1 MVYGGPHETTESG
14 TLIMASDQ
22 GPVVQSALPAQ
33 RTGPPAQGKGPD
45 AGAGGRKPGVV
56 DVQADQG
63 GGRPQFDQQD
73 GPRCPPAGV
82 RRDVGDATRAAA
94 EPEPRS
100 QSRRLVEC
108 VPQPRTASEYLEY
121 VGYETGA
128 VFIRQF
134 QGSVVPGLLQTPD
147 YARALTVISVE
158 EKATID
164 AVVGLRL
171 QRQSELA
178 RRDPR
183 PRQYYILDEAVV
195 RRNVGAPEDLSIMPD
210 QLMHIV
216 SQVRD
221 DDRITVRVIPFGKGA
236 HAGLSGPFTLL
247 EFDGGLSDLLYLDAG
262 REVIGVVGNDDRI
275 AEYADSFESLVE
287 IALSAEES
295 LEFIENAARE
305 IS

>member
-1 MVYGGPHETTESG
+1 
-14 TLIMASDQ
+14 MASDQ
-22 GPVVQSALPAQ
+22 GPVVQSAIL
-33 RTGPPAQGKGPD
+33 RSELVRLRKEKGQTQEQVVESLEWSTSKLIRVE
-45 AGAGGRKPGVV
+45 GGRSSISKTDLDALLRAYGVTSET
-56 DVQADQG
+56 QR
-63 GGRPQFDQQD
+63 GRLQNLNR
-73 GPRCPPAGV
+73 GAKA
-82 RRDVGDATRAAA
+82 VGWWNAY
-94 EPEPRS
+94 RS
-100 QSRRLVEC
+100 H
-108 VPQPRTASEYLEY
+108 VPSEYLEY